1 MGAQSTVFEPSLSDQ
16 EDFPRKRP
24 EECGVGWNWGAKILQ
39 AKNKL
44 IEQPRSDMKP
54 GLTITEIL
62 IEEQGLLM

>member
-1 MGAQSTVFEPSLSDQ
+1 MIRKTSLEKDLKSV
-16 EDFPRKRP
+16 
-24 EECGVGWNWGAKILQ
+24 GVGWNWGAKILQ

-62 IEEQGLLM
+62 IEE

>member
-16 EDFPRKRP
+16 EDFLEKDLKSV
-24 EECGVGWNWGAKILQ
+24 GVGWNWVAKILQ

-54 GLTITEIL
+54 GLTS
-62 IEEQGLLM
+62 QKS